1 MKRGR
6 GKREKGR
13 GDMYYVVFTVV
24 VIGATII
31 AVALFGL
38 FGSDASAR
46 EKKRAK
52 RKVGRARKVRAIG
65 KGVCLEIW

>member
-6 GKREKGR
+6 GKGGKGR
-13 GDMYYVVFTVV
+13 GDMYYVVFTMV

-31 AVALFGL
+31 TVALFGL
-38 FGSDASAR
+38 FGFDASVR
-46 EKKRAK
+46 EKKAER
-52 RKVGRARKVRAIG
+52 RVRGVRKVRAIG

>member
-6 GKREKGR
+6 GKGEKRR

-38 FGSDASAR
+38 LRSDASVK
-46 EKKRAK
+46 EKRAK
-52 RKVGRARKVRAIG
+52 RRVGRARKVRAIG

>member
-6 GKREKGR
+6 GKGEKRRE
-13 GDMYYVVFTVV
+13 DMYYVVFTVV

-38 FGSDASAR
+38 LGSDASVR
-46 EKKRAK
+46 EKRAK
-52 RKVGRARKVRAIG
+52 RRVGRARKVRAIG